1 MVNIEIDKAIDNAL
15 NDIHLD
21 VIWLS
26 SAIRVL
32 DVCVNKIDY
41 SSRQEAI
48 DNTNKKSLG
57 QQRPYKC
64 NTCFNWH
71 TTTENTL

>member
-1 MVNIEIDKAIDNAL
+1 MNTSAEIDEVL

-32 DVCVNKIDY
+32 DGCVNKRDY
-41 SSRQEAI
+41 TSKQDAI
-48 DNTNKKSLG
+48 DATNKKSLG
-57 QQRPYKC
+57 QQRPYHC

-71 TTTENTL
+71 TTTKDTL